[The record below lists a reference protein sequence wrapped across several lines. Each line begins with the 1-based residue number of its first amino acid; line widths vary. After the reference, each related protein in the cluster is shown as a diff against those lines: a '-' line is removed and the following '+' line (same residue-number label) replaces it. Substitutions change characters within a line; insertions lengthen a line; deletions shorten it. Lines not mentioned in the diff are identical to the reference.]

1 LKRLIPVD
9 RWSFLTLLLLI
20 PMLLGLGATSSR
32 AAGLVLGLVPQSEHG
47 VSSEEGARQ
56 LAEYLGRRLER
67 PVAVRTFK
75 DERSLHHWMNRFRD
89 VDFGLFNLAYL
100 QRQDKGEFIPL
111 ATCRWKGRR
120 EDVMLVARRGADP
133 VVFTAV
139 SRALLDAESEAAGR
153 SLLDQVGLACFL
165 SPSAAVAG
173 RQLPAVVSPPDAAPG
188 ATAAPVA
195 AVPRTAADP
204 ALSGELDAATP
215 PQITFPAEGL
225 LTGPTPL
232 FSYRSPPGSS
242 LLLDGQPLAL
252 TSGDHLG
259 PLADGEHRLEL
270 ISPTGVRLE
279 RGFRVDARG
288 PLVTVDPFP
297 TATRSAEVRLSGSLE
312 AGAQLEMHAGAGV
325 RAGAIGFPDPGRWS
339 VELADLLPG
348 EHRLQLVARDRY
360 GNESRLSLV
369 IERDVTPPRLQV
381 MVPAAGAAYPQ
392 APELRLEHEPGELA
406 LVLDG
411 VPLAEALL
419 PETLTD
425 GDHLLQVELS
435 DRAGNRTRQQVAF
448 RIDRGLPELSVDPY
462 PRFLTEDHVTLS
474 GRREALRP
482 LSVQTDP
489 AGITSRA
496 EYPGHERWVLSLAG
510 LQDGENRVRLGLT
523 NAAGNRA
530 ETELLL
536 VVDRQPPRLEVVW
549 PEEGVSY
556 SSPPELALANDE
568 ATLEVWLDGQQL
580 AAPQLPEQLAD
591 GEHLLKVVGR
601 DRAGNRSELLRHFV
615 IDTRPPRL
623 NLLAPAEG
631 LLTRGPVK
639 LEIDSDAV
647 QLRVLVDG
655 TERPLGSDG
664 ELAGVVEGE
673 HLLRVEAV
681 DLAGNLSAAER
692 RFTVDTTPPRIDLLS
707 PPEGVLADAQPVFSP
722 VVSDGSLDIWL
733 DGRNLDLATGARL
746 PLLADG
752 PHELLLNV
760 VDAAGNRS
768 QLRRSFHIDT
778 QPPDVVILEPASAAR
793 ENNPVRPLW
802 HLSEEAVV
810 EVRLDGAP
818 LELVSGDALGE
829 LVPGRHLL
837 ELDARDPAGN
847 LGSAAVEFIV
857 AGPGPQVYISL
868 PMAGVTYDPTPPLK
882 YQADPGAVKVL
893 VDGSEVAKRSGESLA
908 TLAKGAH
915 TVRVEVTDGNGDVG
929 FAEQRFAVGEV
940 TRARTASPLD
950 IPPADT
956 AFAVV
961 ALQPVL
967 PADFDGELQLTIRG
981 LSRLGETIY
990 LQHWLDR
997 NGNGVAD
1004 AAEPVIGVVKLTDGL
1019 VSPAAGVPGDD
1030 DGVENRVIV
1039 TRIDLGLP
1047 DNHLLRS
1054 GQHIFL
1060 AIGER
1065 EVSESAAHRGGV
1077 TCFVAGCRS
1086 APNRSPTGS
1095 PELDIPP

>member
-1 LKRLIPVD
+1 MLCVTREAGQSSPESFLKRLIPLNK
-9 RWSFLTLLLLI
+9 RSFLILLLLV
-20 PMLLGLGATSSR
+20 PLLLGPGASPSL
-32 AAGLVLGLVPQSEHG
+32 AAGLVLGLVPQPGHG
-47 VSSEEGARQ
+47 VSSEDGARQ
-56 LAEYLGRRLER
+56 LAEFLGNRLDK
-67 PVAVRTFK
+67 PVAVRTFR
-75 DERSLHHWMNRFRD
+75 DERSLHHWMNRFRE
-89 VDFGLFNLAYL
+89 VDLGLFTLAYL
-100 QRQDKGEFIPL
+100 QLLDQSEFIPL

-120 EDVMLVARRGADP
+120 EDVMLVARRGVDP

-139 SRALLDAESEAAGR
+139 SRTLLDAESAAAGR

-165 SPSAAVAG
+165 PPSEAVAG
-173 RQLPAVVSPPDAAPG
+173 RQLPAVISPSVAVPRP
-188 ATAAPVA
+188 TVAPVA
-195 AVPRTAADP
+195 AVPRPSADTAVNREP
-204 ALSGELDAATP
+204 DAATP
-215 PQITFPAEGL
+215 LQVTFPAEGL
-225 LTGPTPL
+225 LTGPTPM
-232 FSYRSPPGSS
+232 FIYRAPPGSS

-259 PLADGEHRLEL
+259 PLADGEHRLAL
-270 ISPTGVRLE
+270 VSPTGVRLE
-279 RGFRVDARG
+279 RGFRVDARA

-297 TATRSAEVRLSGSLE
+297 SSTRSAEMRLSGSLE
-312 AGAQLEMHAGAGV
+312 DGSRLEINAGAGV
-325 RAGAIGFPDPGRWS
+325 KAGAVRYPVPGRWS

-348 EHRLQLVARDRY
+348 EHRLQLVGRDRY
-360 GNESRLSLV
+360 GNESRLALV

-381 MVPAAGAAYPQ
+381 VIPAAGAAYPQ
-392 APELRLEHEPGELA
+392 VPALRLEHEPGELA
-406 LVLDG
+406 MLLDG
-411 VPLAEALL
+411 APLAGTLL
-419 PETLTD
+419 PETLAD

-448 RIDRGLPELSVDPY
+448 RIDRGLPELSVDPH
-462 PRFLTEDHVTLS
+462 PRILAEDHVTLS
-474 GRREALRP
+474 GRREAHRP
-482 LSVQTDP
+482 LNVQTDP
-489 AGITSRA
+489 AGITFRA
-496 EYPGHERWVLSLAG
+496 EYPGPERWSLALAG
-510 LQDGENRVRLGLT
+510 LQEGENRVRLGLT

-556 SSPPELALANDE
+556 SSPPELALVNEE
-568 ATLEVWLDGQQL
+568 ATLEVWLDGQLL
-580 AAPQLPEQLAD
+580 AVPRLPEQLAD

-623 NLLAPAEG
+623 NLIAPAEG
-631 LLTRGPVK
+631 LITRGPVK
-639 LEIDSDAV
+639 LEIASDAV
-647 QLRVLVDG
+647 QLRVLVNG

-664 ELAGVVEGE
+664 ELAGVAEGE
-673 HLLRVEAV
+673 HLLRVEAL
-681 DLAGNLSAAER
+681 DLAGNLSSAER
-692 RFTVDTTPPRIDLLS
+692 RFTVDTMPPRIDLLS
-707 PPEGVLADAQPVFSP
+707 PAEGVLADAQPVFSP

-733 DGRNLDLATGARL
+733 DGRKLDLAIGEQF
-746 PLLADG
+746 PPLADG

-768 QLRRSFHIDT
+768 QLRRHFDIDT

-793 ENNPVRPLW
+793 VNNPVRPLW

-818 LELVSGDALGE
+818 LELVSGDALNE

-847 LGSAAVEFIV
+847 LGSAATEFIV

-882 YQADPGAVKVL
+882 FQAEPGAVRVL
-893 VDGSEVAKRSGESLA
+893 LDGVEVAKRSGESLE
-908 TLAKGAH
+908 TLANGAH
-915 TVRVEVTDGNGDVG
+915 TVRVEVTDANGDVG

-940 TRARTASPLD
+940 ARARTASPLD

-956 AFAVV
+956 AFAV
-961 ALQPVL
+961 AAMQPVL

-1047 DNHLLRS
+1047 DNPLLRS

-1065 EVSESAAHRGGV
+1065 EVSETVLRIGA
-1077 TCFVAGCRS
+1077 
-1086 APNRSPTGS
+1086 
-1095 PELDIPP
+1095 E